1 MTKLEKNT
9 CRGVWVFL
17 EQVNGKMLG
26 VSLEI
31 LSEAR
36 KIANALG
43 TEVGAVLIGH
53 GVEGLCKEAFSYG
66 ANKVYLCDDE
76 PFKDYSVLPYTTVLA
91 NAVCEYK
98 PEILLLPAT
107 NNGRELA
114 PRLAARL
121 ETGLS
126 ADCIAL
132 ALDKDK
138 NLVATR
144 PIYGGNI
151 MEDAVCSEARPQM
164 CTIRPNA
171 MSKADPDP
179 SASGEIIK
187 IKADLPADD
196 LRSKVLEI
204 IEKASGEISI
214 TDAQIIVSGGRGVG
228 SPEGFDLIKKLASTL
243 QAAVG
248 ASRAA
253 VDSGWIPYE
262 HQVGQTGK
270 TVAPKL
276 YIACGISGALQHLA
290 GMKTSDVIVAIN
302 KDDEAPIFSVANY
315 GIVGDLYQV
324 LPIMIEEFEKALKE
338 R

>member
-1 MTKLEKNT
+1 
-9 CRGVWVFL
+9 
-17 EQVNGKMLG
+17 MLG
-26 VSLEI
+26 VSFEI

-36 KIANALG
+36 KLADALG
-43 TEVGAVLIGH
+43 TEVGAVLLGH
-53 GVEGLCKEAFSYG
+53 DQDVEGLCSEAFSYG
-66 ANKVYLCDDE
+66 ANKVYLCEDE
-76 PFKDYSVLPYTTVLA
+76 QLKNYSVLPYTSVLEKLI
-91 NAVCEYK
+91 CEYK

-132 ALDKDK
+132 RLNEDK
-138 NLVATR
+138 NLVMTR
-144 PIYGGNI
+144 PTYGGNI
-151 MEDAVCSEARPQM
+151 MADTVCSEARPQM

-171 MSKADPDP
+171 MSKSDPDP
-179 SASGEIIK
+179 SASGEVIK
-187 IKADLPADD
+187 FPVSLAEED
-196 LRSKVLEI
+196 LRAKILEI

-214 TDAQIIVSGGRGVG
+214 TDAQIIVSGGRGIG
-228 SPEGFDLIKKLASTL
+228 SPEGFDLIRKLASTIN
-243 QAAVG
+243 AAVG

-324 LPIMIEEFEKALKE
+324 LPVMIEEFERILKE

>member
-36 KIANALG
+36 KLANTLE

-76 PFKDYSVLPYTTVLA
+76 SFKDYSVLPYTTVLA

-164 CTIRPNA
+164 CTVRPNA
-171 MSKADPDP
+171 MSKSDPDP

-187 IKADLPADD
+187 IKADLPAED

-228 SPEGFDLIKKLASTL
+228 SPEGFDLIRKLASTL
-243 QAAVG
+243 KAAVG